1 MFRLQTIALKVFTAP
16 HIYVGQN
23 LRCQKQL
30 RLIVSTQA
38 DFLFFCCSVEVK
50 AAAWSPRGEK
60 ITGTQGHRD
69 ESVRGGAERKIGRKV
84 SGFKKNKQWL
94 PLNKT
99 PEDVFMTT
107 CLRQRPALGL

>member
-1 MFRLQTIALKVFTAP
+1 MFRLQIIALKVFTAP

-30 RLIVSTQA
+30 RPIVSTI
-38 DFLFFCCSVEVK
+38 SVEVK

-84 SGFKKNKQWL
+84 SRFRKKQTMVTLK
-94 PLNKT
+94 
-99 PEDVFMTT
+99 
-107 CLRQRPALGL
+107 